1 MDIEI
6 SLSGPEREY
15 VEQQIR
21 SGRAASEG
29 EVVRGALRSMID
41 RDGDERRKYEEWR
54 ERMRRELDEAY
65 EESFTDEGLDGP
77 AVFEEL
83 RLELEARRDQQT

>member
-21 SGRAASEG
+21 SGRATSEG
-29 EVVRGALRSMID
+29 EVLREALQSLMQREVD
-41 RDGDERRKYEEWR
+41 QRREYQEWRADARRKI
-54 ERMRRELDEAY
+54 DEAC
-65 EESFTDEGLDGP
+65 EEAPEDSVDGP
-77 AVFEEL
+77 ALLEEL
-83 RLELEARRDQQT
+83 RVELEALQERDL